1 MKGGKNMKQDIKALA
16 QEIIN
21 IQSMIG
27 QHNDIMQGMLN
38 MITNLENKVDRLQN
52 DYNRLTLSQS
62 VQNEIRY

>member
-1 MKGGKNMKQDIKALA
+1 MKGGKTMNQDIKALA

-21 IQSMIG
+21 IQSLIG
-27 QHNDIMQGMLN
+27 QHNDIMKGMLN

-52 DYNRLTLSQS
+52 DYNRLAQS

>member
-1 MKGGKNMKQDIKALA
+1 MKQDIKALA
-16 QEIIN
+16 QEIII
-21 IQSMIG
+21 IQSLIG

>member
-21 IQSMIG
+21 IQSLIG

>member
-1 MKGGKNMKQDIKALA
+1 MKQDIKALA

-21 IQSMIG
+21 IQSLIG

-52 DYNRLTLSQS
+52 DYNRLTL
-62 VQNEIRY
+62 

>member
-21 IQSMIG
+21 VQSLIG

>member
-1 MKGGKNMKQDIKALA
+1 MKGGKTMNQDIKALA

-21 IQSMIG
+21 IQSLLG
-27 QHNDIMQGMLN
+27 QHNDIMKGMLN

-52 DYNRLTLSQS
+52 DYNRLAQS